1 MIMKKRRITHLA
13 LKRQQGVAL
22 IVSLV
27 LLTIVTILS
36 LAAMRGANLGARIAV
51 NHQHKQ
57 LAFQA
62 AENAL
67 AKLTSLPP
75 AEMKTLNVPGVL
87 NNVETNP
94 NFIPVD
100 TNAHNS
106 ADLDMKLVD
115 ISRPGKY
122 KFSGF
127 GLNIVTVVFQADA
140 MGKVGNTNSSSH
152 NRMEVAL
159 VRE

>member
-1 MIMKKRRITHLA
+1 MKTPHHSYPA
-13 LKRQQGVAL
+13 QQRGVAL
-22 IVSLV
+22 IISLV
-27 LLTIVTILS
+27 LLTVITLLS
-36 LAAMRGANLGARIAV
+36 LTAMRSTNLGTKIAV

-75 AEMKTLNVPGVL
+75 AEMQNLNVPGTL
-87 NNVETNP
+87 NGVENNP
-94 NFIPVD
+94 AFIPAD
-100 TNAHNS
+100 ANAHNS
-106 ADLDMKLVD
+106 ADLDMTLVD
-115 ISRPGKY
+115 ISKPGKY

-140 MGKVGNTNSSSH
+140 IGSVGNSHSSSH

-159 VRE
+159 VRD

>member
-1 MIMKKRRITHLA
+1 MIMKNHYLPYPVPQKQR
-13 LKRQQGVAL
+13 GVAL
-22 IVSLV
+22 IISLV
-27 LLTIVTILS
+27 LLTVVTILS
-36 LAAMRGANLGARIAV
+36 LTAMRSTNLGTKIAV

-75 AEMKTLNVPGVL
+75 DEMKTLNVPGTL
-87 NNVETNP
+87 NAVESNASFVSDAT
-94 NFIPVD
+94 
-100 TNAHNS
+100 AHNS
-106 ADLDMKLVD
+106 ADLEMKLTN
-115 ISRPGKY
+115 ISKPGQY

-140 MGKVGNTNSSSH
+140 LGKVGDTSASAH

-159 VRE
+159 VRD